1 MDEEDGMLEPATVAR
16 LAAVRLLSV
25 DVDGV
30 LTDGGVYVH
39 DDGSQTR
46 RFNVKDGMGLQ
57 LVEQG
62 GIAVAI
68 VTAATIS
75 AVRHRMQGLGIRH
88 LRMGVEDKLA
98 ALDGLRAEL
107 GLEWPAVAHIGD
119 DVNDLPVLRRV
130 GCPLSVADAVAA
142 ARAAAIHVSRRRGG
156 DGAVREICDLLLRLR
171 QPPGGS

>member
-1 MDEEDGMLEPATVAR
+1 MDDAGQKLGAGVRVR

-46 RFNVKDGMGLQ
+46 KFNIKDGMGLQ
-57 LVEQG
+57 LVQRA

-68 VTAATIS
+68 VTAGSTP

-98 ALDGLRAEL
+98 ALDSVRVEL
-107 GLEWPAVAHIGD
+107 GLDWPAVAHIGD

-130 GCPLSVADAVAA
+130 GCPLTVADAIAE
-142 ARAAAIHVSRRRGG
+142 ARAAALHVSARPGG
-156 DGAVREICDLLLRLR
+156 AGAVREICDLMLSLR
-171 QPPGGS
+171 